1 MNIQS
6 LFGYGL
12 AAALFFFVSACGGGT
27 EEHAQQD
34 AAMPPAQEETA
45 AAPSQDLIA
54 EGKTLFAGKGTC
66 FTCHGPDGA
75 GSQIGPDLTDDTWLN
90 LTPPITR
97 DQVTELVKSGVPE
110 PKQYPAPMPPLGAQ
124 LDEDELQAVSAYIV
138 SLSQ

>member
-12 AAALFFFVSACGGGT
+12 AAALSFFVCACGGGT

-34 AAMPPAQEETA
+34 AGTPPTQEETA
-45 AAPSQDLIA
+45 AAPSQYLIA
-54 EGKTLFAGKGTC
+54 EGKALFTGKGTC

-75 GSQIGPDLTDDTWLN
+75 GSQIAPDLTDDTWLN
-90 LTPPITR
+90 LTPPITQ
-97 DQVTELVKSGVPE
+97 DQVIALVKSGVPE

-124 LDEDELQAVSAYIV
+124 FGEDELQAVSACVV
-138 SLSQ
+138 SLSR